1 MLSSDLD
8 GEGGGTWSSFSSS
21 STSSDSK
28 SLNSKST
35 LHKDPWDDDLEEV
48 TVRAFGGAR
57 AFLVVMGG
65 EP

>member
-1 MLSSDLD
+1 MER
-8 GEGGGTWSSFSSS
+8 GEAHGHHRPQVQTP
-21 STSSDSK
+21 K

-48 TVRAFGGAR
+48 VRAFGGAR

-65 EP
+65 ET